1 MNANMWIKFIFA
13 LLPIIWLIM
22 SLGFLKMAA
31 TKATAIGL
39 IITIILA
46 KFSFKMPVTN
56 IFNAALEGVLMALF
70 PIIYVI
76 VAALFTYNVTN
87 QSGSIKIIQDLLS
100 SISTDRRILVLIIAW
115 GFGGF
120 LEAIAGLGTAV
131 AIPAGILIAFG
142 IDPIRASVICLIA
155 NTTPTAFGAIGLPV
169 ITLSN
174 LTQINGNELSAYVTF
189 ELLPL
194 IILIPFVL
202 VVLVENNLKA
212 IKGVGG
218 ICLASGLAFALPQI
232 IVAKFVGPELPAIV
246 GAIFSIVVT
255 ISLAKLKN
263 QNKEQAKD
271 LEMKSHSLNQ
281 ILRAMSPFILVFVL
295 VLMASPLVPSINQFL
310 NHFIIKFSIGK
321 GSFSFAYIASPG
333 TLIIIATIIGG
344 LIQKI
349 KLQQLGKIFI
359 TTIKG
364 LGKTTLTVCTIV
376 ALAKVMGYSG
386 MTNILAVSLVALMGP
401 VYPLVAPLIGAVGTF
416 ITGSDTSANVLF
428 GNLQLSAARSL
439 EANVDWVVA
448 SNMVGATAGKMIS
461 PQSIAVAT
469 ASTGLEGHEGELL
482 KQALKWFSLYLVII
496 CLYLFG
502 LGIILGMLKY

>member
-120 LEAIAGLGTAV
+120 LEAIAGFGTAV

-271 LEMKSHSLNQ
+271 L
-281 ILRAMSPFILVFVL
+281 
-295 VLMASPLVPSINQFL
+295 
-310 NHFIIKFSIGK
+310 
-321 GSFSFAYIASPG
+321 
-333 TLIIIATIIGG
+333 
-344 LIQKI
+344 
-349 KLQQLGKIFI
+349 
-359 TTIKG
+359 
-364 LGKTTLTVCTIV
+364 
-376 ALAKVMGYSG
+376 
-386 MTNILAVSLVALMGP
+386 
-401 VYPLVAPLIGAVGTF
+401 
-416 ITGSDTSANVLF
+416 
-428 GNLQLSAARSL
+428 
-439 EANVDWVVA
+439 
-448 SNMVGATAGKMIS
+448 
-461 PQSIAVAT
+461 
-469 ASTGLEGHEGELL
+469 
-482 KQALKWFSLYLVII
+482 
-496 CLYLFG
+496 
-502 LGIILGMLKY
+502 

>member
-1 MNANMWIKFIFA
+1 MNVSMWIKFIFA
-13 LLPIIWLIM
+13 LIPIIWLIT
-22 SLGFLKMAA
+22 SLGVLKMAA
-31 TKATAIGL
+31 TKATMIGL

-46 KFSFKMPVTN
+46 LFSFNMPLINVFSAT
-56 IFNAALEGVLMALF
+56 LEGALMALF

-87 QSGSIKIIQDLLS
+87 KSGSLKVIQDLLS
-100 SISTDRRILVLIIAW
+100 SISTDKRILVLIIAW

-120 LEAIAGLGTAV
+120 LEAIAGFGTAV

-169 ITLSN
+169 ITLAN
-174 LTQINGNELSAYVTF
+174 ITQINGSELSTYVTF
-189 ELLPL
+189 ELFPL
-194 IILIPFVL
+194 IVVIPFIL
-202 VVLVENNLKA
+202 VILVENSLKA
-212 IKGVGG
+212 IKGVAG
-218 ICLASGLAFALPQI
+218 ICLASGFAFALPQI

-255 ISLAKLKN
+255 IFLAKLRK
-263 QNKEQAKD
+263 QNEKQTEGKKE
-271 LEMKSHSLNQ
+271 KSQSFGQVLK
-281 ILRAMSPFILVFVL
+281 AMSPFILVFVF
-295 VLMASPLVPSINQFL
+295 VLLASPLVPSINQLL
-310 NHFIIKFSIGK
+310 NQFIIKFSIGK
-321 GSFSFAYIASPG
+321 GSFKFAYLASPG

-344 LIQKI
+344 LIEKI
-349 KLQQLGKIFI
+349 KLQELSKIFI
-359 TTIKG
+359 VTIKG

-386 MTNILAVSLVALMGP
+386 MTNALAVSLVALMGP
-401 VYPLVAPLIGAVGTF
+401 VYPLVAPLIGAIGTF

-428 GNLQLSAARSL
+428 GNLQLSAAQSL
-439 EANVDWVVA
+439 GANVDWVVA

-482 KQALKWFSLYLVII
+482 KQALKWFSLYLIVI